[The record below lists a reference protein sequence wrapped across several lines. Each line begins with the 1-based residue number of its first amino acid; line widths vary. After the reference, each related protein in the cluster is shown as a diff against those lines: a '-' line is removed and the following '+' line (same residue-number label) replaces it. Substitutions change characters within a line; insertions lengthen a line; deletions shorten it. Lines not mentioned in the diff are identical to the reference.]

1 MDAKQIVQFKE
12 SLSKM
17 SMDELK
23 IKRTE
28 LRDKIAKMIMD
39 CDVTMQIAIVE
50 AKIKEK
56 GEEDGKTN

>member
-39 CDVTMQIAIVE
+39 CDVTMQIASVE